1 MYPSSPIGIL
11 APTLRQWLTTR
22 RPNSRDMAG
31 PGMAAVQSTG
41 SPAIIHYEGWHG
53 TPSRCHVIHRR
64 HGNRVL
70 FAFGIMED
78 GGTSPTNMIEE
89 LTAAMWKR
97 CYPKDSFDRIEWFDA
112 WPGHYSL
119 TGRFHIQRVEF
130 SRSNLGS
137 GPVWFPIG
145 ADVPKDFVEEVRQV
159 INVRVD
165 RSMALAIAE
174 GADLG

>member
-1 MYPSSPIGIL
+1 MYPSSPIGSL
-11 APTLRQWLTTR
+11 APTLQQWLTAR
-22 RPNSRDMAG
+22 RLDSRNMAE
-31 PGMAAVQSTG
+31 PGTAAVQPTG
-41 SPAIIHYEGWHG
+41 SPAIIHYEGGQG
-53 TPSRCHVIHRR
+53 TPSRCHVVHRR
-64 HGNRVL
+64 FGNRVL

-78 GGTSPTNMIEE
+78 GGTSPTNMFEE

-97 CYPKDSFDRIEWFDA
+97 FYPKDSFDRIEWFDA
-112 WPGHYSL
+112 WPEHYSL
-119 TGRFHIQRVEF
+119 TERFHIQRVEF

-165 RSMALAIAE
+165 PSMALAIAE

>member
-1 MYPSSPIGIL
+1 
-11 APTLRQWLTTR
+11 
-22 RPNSRDMAG
+22 MAG
-31 PGMAAVQSTG
+31 PGTAAVQPTG
-41 SPAIIHYEGWHG
+41 SPAIIHYEGGQG

-64 HGNRVL
+64 FGNRVL

-97 CYPKDSFDRIEWFDA
+97 FYPKDSFDRIEWFDA
-112 WPGHYSL
+112 WPEHYSL
-119 TGRFHIQRVEF
+119 TERFHIQRVEF

-159 INVRVD
+159 INVRVG